1 MEMVVVKKL
10 ADLSFA
16 GCGFLGLFHV
26 GSLAAFRKY
35 QAEGDVL
42 QVDTRNT
49 NSCSFS
55 FYKPLS
61 WGQLWSTY
69 SLCCCRRFGN
79 CLG

>member
-49 NSCSFS
+49 NSCSFK
-55 FYKPLS
+55 FL
-61 WGQLWSTY
+61 
-69 SLCCCRRFGN
+69 
-79 CLG
+79 